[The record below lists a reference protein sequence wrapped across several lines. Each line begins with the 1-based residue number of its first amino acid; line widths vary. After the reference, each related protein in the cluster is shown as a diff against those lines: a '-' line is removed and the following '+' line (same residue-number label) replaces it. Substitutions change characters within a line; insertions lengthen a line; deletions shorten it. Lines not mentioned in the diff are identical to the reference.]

1 MKLERDAGV
10 ESKYR
15 EATVEEN
22 MKRFHLML
30 KGLKEDPKE
39 KEEEKKEEKKKHH
52 AKNKEEKKK
61 EKEERAAAKAA
72 EIASDWCMRAKLN
85 M

>member
-1 MKLERDAGV
+1 MKLDRDAGI

-30 KGLKEDPKE
+30 KGLKEDPKD
-39 KEEEKKEEKKKHH
+39 KEEEKKEKKQH

-61 EKEERAAAKAA
+61 EKEDKALEKA
-72 EIASDWCMRAKLN
+72 VVVPDWCMRAKMN